1 MLNLG
6 SKTVGL
12 PSPSSFPNTL
22 GGYQNELLSRRLR
35 EQPPGRRNARK
46 DASFSLQPLRVR
58 SLFPSLSL
66 RPNIWGS
73 ARIPELMHSRVF
85 FLSHDVCVTRE
96 RWMPPPRR
104 LPVSLCGMCVS
115 LARSVAR
122 VALPKLGRSRIFS
135 GLSCVSLR
143 RWHTAACMRAF
154 RETRICAFCPFLHS
168 PASLSLSRL
177 ASVPFSLSLS
187 LLFRASVSVFRATN

>member
-96 RWMPPPRR
+96 
-104 LPVSLCGMCVS
+104 PVDASTPALAGLSLWDVRFS
-115 LARSVAR
+115 RS
-122 VALPKLGRSRIFS
+122 LGRSRCPPQTRTKPDLL
-135 GLSCVSLR
+135 GPVLR
-143 RWHTAACMRAF
+143 FVT
-154 RETRICAFCPFLHS
+154 
-168 PASLSLSRL
+168 
-177 ASVPFSLSLS
+177 
-187 LLFRASVSVFRATN
+187 

>member
-1 MLNLG
+1 MPDRSPCAKKALNSGARVRAVVVVVLNLG

-135 GLSCVSLR
+135 GPVLR
-143 RWHTAACMRAF
+143 FVT
-154 RETRICAFCPFLHS
+154 
-168 PASLSLSRL
+168 
-177 ASVPFSLSLS
+177 
-187 LLFRASVSVFRATN
+187 